1 MTDNQYQC
9 ELTDQLT
16 YQVNNQS
23 LILSTDMIQLTL
35 ALKLNTIPGLEITAG
50 QQTMS
55 GET

>member
-35 ALKLNTIPGLEITAG
+35 ALKLNTTPGLEITAG

>member
-1 MTDNQYQC
+1 MTDNQNQC

-35 ALKLNTIPGLEITAG
+35 ALKLNTTPGLEITAG

>member
-35 ALKLNTIPGLEITAG
+35 ALKLNTTPELEITAG
-50 QQTMS
+50 QQTMP

>member
-16 YQVNNQS
+16 NQVNNQS

>member
-35 ALKLNTIPGLEITAG
+35 ALKLNTTPELEITAG